1 MILHVTADYAES
13 TTLRALQKLM
23 LTLLKM
29 SHSLFIRTGKATFR
43 HATFELETEQILLN
57 IPMQVFELNSIVSKT
72 LFGA

>member
-23 LTLLKM
+23 LTLLEM
-29 SHSLFIRTGKATFR
+29 SHSFFIRTGKTTLR
-43 HATFELETEQILLN
+43 HATLELETEQILLN